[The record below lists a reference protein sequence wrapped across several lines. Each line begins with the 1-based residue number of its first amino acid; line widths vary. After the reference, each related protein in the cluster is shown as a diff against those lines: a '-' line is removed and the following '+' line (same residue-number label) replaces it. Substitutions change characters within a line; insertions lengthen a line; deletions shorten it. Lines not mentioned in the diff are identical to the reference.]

1 MSRKLDSSEKR
12 VAMTPY
18 ISVLLPVL
26 NSEQYLSSCL
36 ESIFSQDFDFEI
48 ILVDNGSTDN
58 SLEIAARFAAED
70 SRLKIVHCA
79 QRGVANALNVGLSHC
94 SSEFVARIDSDDRML
109 PGRLSSQFAA
119 FGVNSGIVLVSSQVQ
134 YINSDGNSTG
144 VSNYPEGSLEQSYS
158 FGFMNPIA
166 HPSVM
171 YRLSKVKEVG
181 GYNSKFEGA
190 EDLDLWIRLATTGKV
205 LALSHVL
212 TQYRI
217 HSHQISNQKNL
228 YNRELYFR
236 LRNIRRLFW
245 LRPNAVNLIVIVAQI
260 LNLIA
265 LKSQVFRKLRRKL
278 KRLIYAR

>member
-1 MSRKLDSSEKR
+1 MSRKLDSSEKL

-70 SRLKIVHCA
+70 SRLKVVHCA
-79 QRGVANALNVGLSHC
+79 QRGVANALNVGLSYC

-134 YINSDGNSTG
+134 YINSDGDSTG
-144 VSNYPEGSLEQSYS
+144 VSSYPEGFLEQSYS

-236 LRNIRRLFW
+236 FRNIRRLFW

-265 LKSQVFRKLRRKL
+265 LKSHVFRKLRRKL